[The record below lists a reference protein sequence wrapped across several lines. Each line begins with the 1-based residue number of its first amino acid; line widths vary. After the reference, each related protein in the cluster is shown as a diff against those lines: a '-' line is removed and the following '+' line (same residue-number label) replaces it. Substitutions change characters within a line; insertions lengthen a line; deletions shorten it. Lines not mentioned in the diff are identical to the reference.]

1 VTPGNRVCADNELRL
16 ETRSSWVRMALNP
29 MTGVLVRGGADTEE
43 EPQHGGGGGLSKPA
57 ASLESPGTSQGRSRV
72 RTGSGI
78 DLGLVGGRL
87 PGVSSAG
94 DRDIWDPVSS
104 LGIHGSR
111 WGVGSCSPGGLET
124 RTSQDPLILIRW
136 EVCQGL
142 GTEAP
147 RGCLLLGGRSTLLRV
162 SGGGTGPSQAFAPW
176 VGPRLPEQIAVVDSQ
191 KTLGS
196 SPRDLGALGLL
207 LDFLGT

>member
-1 VTPGNRVCADNELRL
+1 
-16 ETRSSWVRMALNP
+16 
-29 MTGVLVRGGADTEE
+29 MTGVLVREDADTEE
-43 EPQHGGGGGLSKPA
+43 KPWHGGGGGSSKA
-57 ASLESPGTSQGRSRV
+57 AESPESPGTSQGRSRV
-72 RTGSGI
+72 RTGSGV

-87 PGVSSAG
+87 PGVSLAV

-104 LGIHGSR
+104 LGIHDSR
-111 WGVGSCSPGGLET
+111 RGVGFCSPGRLET
-124 RTSQDPLILIRW
+124 RTSQDPSILIRW

-162 SGGGTGPSQAFAPW
+162 SGGSTGPSQAFATW
-176 VGPRLPEQIAVVDSQ
+176 VGPRLPGQTAVVGSQ

-196 SPRDLGALGLL
+196 SPRGLGALGLL
-207 LDFLGT
+207 LDFLGTWVSSSQAPL